1 VQPKCEV
8 IQLQYCLVRIDGAKE
23 SRGTNPVGMTELI
36 EEKKDKIGAA
46 TC

>member
-1 VQPKCEV
+1 M
-8 IQLQYCLVRIDGAKE
+8 QLQYGLVRIDGAKE
-23 SRGTNPVGMTELI
+23 ARGTNPIEMNELI